1 MAEIASAYVS
11 LIPSFKGGAAAMG
24 RELGAAVE
32 PAGRDAGERAGEQAS
47 KGFAGAFKRFA
58 AGAALFGGLD
68 FLRQSF
74 ADAMD
79 RAALPEQ
86 MEARFGLTEQV
97 AAQAAQ
103 TAGDLYA
110 KGWGESL
117 GQVGDSVATV
127 QRALAGLGTGEDVAK
142 VSTQAQA
149 LADTFGEEV
158 GPMVNAASQLIK
170 TGLADSMEGAFDLMT
185 KGFQSG
191 ANASGDF
198 LDTLTE
204 YAVQFEKLGLDGATA
219 IGLINQGLKDGARNS
234 DLVADAIKEFSI
246 RAVDGSK
253 TTAEGF
259 EAIGLNADAMAAKI
273 AQGGES
279 ASAGLQQVLDGLRSI
294 EDPVDRSQ
302 AAVALFG
309 TQAEDLG
316 DALYALDPAAVSA
329 TGGMNDVG
337 GAAQDVA
344 DTMGSTMQANLTSL
358 ARTFQSGLGSAL
370 SLVVPLLQGLFA
382 VLQPLLPVLGPMAI
396 AIGVVTAAQW
406 AWNAALNANPI
417 VLVVSLIAGLIA
429 IIVLAWQKSETFRDI
444 VMAVW
449 EAIKTAIA
457 AVVDW
462 ITGTMWPAIQAAWD
476 GIVSG
481 VTWVKDLVVGAWN
494 AIVSGL
500 KSAANWVRDRWN
512 WLVGV
517 IKGAAR
523 KIGGFLGGIWDA
535 LTAGAKGAVNGAIGI
550 VNSVIGGLNT
560 LIDGANYIPGV
571 NIPHIPR
578 IPYLAQG
585 GVVTGPTLA
594 MVGEGNESEAVLP
607 LSKLDAM
614 LDSRGGDATVVI
626 DARGLNRGLEQ
637 WLQHAVRVKG
647 GGSVQRF
654 AGR

>member
-259 EAIGLNADAMAAKI
+259 EAIGLNADAMAAKL

-279 ASAGLQQVLDGLRSI
+279 ASAG
-294 EDPVDRSQ
+294 
-302 AAVALFG
+302 
-309 TQAEDLG
+309 
-316 DALYALDPAAVSA
+316 
-329 TGGMNDVG
+329 
-337 GAAQDVA
+337 
-344 DTMGSTMQANLTSL
+344 
-358 ARTFQSGLGSAL
+358 
-370 SLVVPLLQGLFA
+370 
-382 VLQPLLPVLGPMAI
+382 
-396 AIGVVTAAQW
+396 
-406 AWNAALNANPI
+406 
-417 VLVVSLIAGLIA
+417 
-429 IIVLAWQKSETFRDI
+429 
-444 VMAVW
+444 
-449 EAIKTAIA
+449 
-457 AVVDW
+457 
-462 ITGTMWPAIQAAWD
+462 
-476 GIVSG
+476 
-481 VTWVKDLVVGAWN
+481 
-494 AIVSGL
+494 
-500 KSAANWVRDRWN
+500 
-512 WLVGV
+512 
-517 IKGAAR
+517 
-523 KIGGFLGGIWDA
+523 
-535 LTAGAKGAVNGAIGI
+535 
-550 VNSVIGGLNT
+550 
-560 LIDGANYIPGV
+560 
-571 NIPHIPR
+571 
-578 IPYLAQG
+578 
-585 GVVTGPTLA
+585 
-594 MVGEGNESEAVLP
+594 
-607 LSKLDAM
+607 
-614 LDSRGGDATVVI
+614 SRA
-626 DARGLNRGLEQ
+626 
-637 WLQHAVRVKG
+637 
-647 GGSVQRF
+647 
-654 AGR
+654 